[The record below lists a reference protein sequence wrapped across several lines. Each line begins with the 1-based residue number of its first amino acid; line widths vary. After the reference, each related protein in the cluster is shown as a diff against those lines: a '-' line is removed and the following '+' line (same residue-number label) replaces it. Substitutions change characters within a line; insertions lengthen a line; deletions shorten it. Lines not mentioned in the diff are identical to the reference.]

1 MKNENVAKINK
12 LGKISRIFIN
22 VLRVFVIIGL
32 VVVPIT
38 GAMVMMIPND
48 SMKVT
53 GSGSAQ
59 IIIEDDEFLESLLNI
74 DLEEADIDGNF
85 FGMDVKWLVNDEKDA
100 ENNRVISIEGEL
112 NEFTAKQI
120 KFLAL
125 GSAFSVEIVLI
136 CILVALCF
144 AKKLAIA
151 LENCSSPFEEEVLRR
166 MKGFGI
172 ALAVWAG
179 VVLLFGGI
187 SGIAAVFVVLIVLLF
202 ISIFKYGAQLQQE
215 SDETL

>member
-32 VVVPIT
+32 VIVPIA
-38 GAMVMMIPND
+38 GAIVMTIPND
-48 SMKVT
+48 SIKAT
-53 GSGSAQ
+53 GSGTAQ
-59 IIIEDDEFLESLLNI
+59 IVVEDSELMGKLVDIRCEETDLDAKFWGMNI
-74 DLEEADIDGNF
+74 
-85 FGMDVKWLVNDEKDA
+85 KWLVNEERDA
-100 ENNRVISIEGEL
+100 DNNRVVNFEGEIKEL
-112 NEFTAKQI
+112 SVKQI
-120 KFLAL
+120 KLMAIFTAIAAEVFLVCLLIAL
-125 GSAFSVEIVLI
+125 SFG
-136 CILVALCF
+136 
-144 AKKLAIA
+144 KKLAIA
-151 LENCSSPFEEEVLRR
+151 LENCNSPFEEEVLRR

-179 VVLLFGGI
+179 IVFIIGGV
-187 SGIAAVFVVLIVLLF
+187 SGIGAVFVVLIVLLF

>member
-32 VVVPIT
+32 VIVPIA
-38 GAMVMMIPND
+38 GAIVMTIPND
-48 SMKVT
+48 SLKAT
-53 GSGSAQ
+53 GSGYAQ
-59 IIIEDDEFLESLLNI
+59 IIVEDNKV
-74 DLEEADIDGNF
+74 LEEIVDLRFEETDLDAKF
-85 FGMDVKWLVNDEKDA
+85 WGMSVKCLVNEEKDA
-100 ENNRVISIEGEL
+100 DNNRVVNFEGEVKEL
-112 NEFTAKQI
+112 SVKHIKLMAIFTAI
-120 KFLAL
+120 ATELFL
-125 GSAFSVEIVLI
+125 VCVLI
-136 CILVALCF
+136 ALSY

-151 LENCSSPFEEEVLRR
+151 LENCNSPFEEEVLRR

-179 VVLLFGGI
+179 IVLLLGGI
-187 SGIAAVFVVLIVLLF
+187 SGIAAVFVVLIVLMF